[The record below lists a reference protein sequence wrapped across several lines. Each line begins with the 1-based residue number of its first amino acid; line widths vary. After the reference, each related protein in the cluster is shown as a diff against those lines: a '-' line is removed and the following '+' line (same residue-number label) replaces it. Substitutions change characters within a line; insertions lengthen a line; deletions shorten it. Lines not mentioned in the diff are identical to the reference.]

1 MLLEDYGFLLSK
13 NKFGENSAISE
24 FYTNN
29 HGKISGIIYGAT
41 SKKIK
46 NYLQIGNKFHINYN
60 TKSEN
65 KAGYLKVEI
74 DTVLTPNY
82 FDNRIKLSC
91 IISSMHLI
99 KLLTV
104 DYQTNTNIFNL
115 IKNFF
120 DILNKKDWLN
130 NFIFWELEFFKLIGY
145 NLELKN
151 LVKSEIVDNKKIY
164 FVLSNQEKKLIP
176 NFLVENNF
184 NEMNKENLL
193 AALKLTSDYLDKAIL
208 KPNNITHP
216 KSRNDLINLIK
227 KDYFKS
233 STISSAK

>member
-1 MLLEDYGFLLSK
+1 MLWEDYGFLLSK

-41 SKKIK
+41 SKKMK
-46 NYLQIGNKFHINYN
+46 NYLQIGNKFHINYI
-60 TKSEN
+60 TKNEN

-74 DTVLTPNY
+74 DTVFTPNY
-82 FDNRIKLSC
+82 FENRRKLSC
-91 IISSMHLI
+91 IISSMNLI

-104 DYQTNTNIFNL
+104 EHQTNPYIFNL
-115 IKNFF
+115 IENFF
-120 DILNKKDWLN
+120 KILDEKNWLSS
-130 NFIFWELEFFKLIGY
+130 FIFWELELFKLIGY
-145 NLELKN
+145 KLELKN
-151 LVKSEIVDNKKIY
+151 LVKEEIIDCKKIY

-184 NEMNKENLL
+184 NEKNKESLL
-193 AALKLTSDYLDKAIL
+193 AALKLTSDFLDKTIL
-208 KPNNITHP
+208 KPNNIPQP

-227 KDYFKS
+227 K
-233 STISSAK
+233 

>member
-1 MLLEDYGFLLSK
+1 
-13 NKFGENSAISE
+13 
-24 FYTNN
+24 
-29 HGKISGIIYGAT
+29 
-41 SKKIK
+41 
-46 NYLQIGNKFHINYN
+46 
-60 TKSEN
+60 
-65 KAGYLKVEI
+65 
-74 DTVLTPNY
+74 
-82 FDNRIKLSC
+82 
-91 IISSMHLI
+91 MHLI

-208 KPNNITHP
+208 KPNNITQP

>member
-1 MLLEDYGFLLSK
+1 
-13 NKFGENSAISE
+13 
-24 FYTNN
+24 
-29 HGKISGIIYGAT
+29 
-41 SKKIK
+41 
-46 NYLQIGNKFHINYN
+46 
-60 TKSEN
+60 
-65 KAGYLKVEI
+65 
-74 DTVLTPNY
+74 
-82 FDNRIKLSC
+82 
-91 IISSMHLI
+91 MHLI

>member
-1 MLLEDYGFLLSK
+1 MKKYLVIGNPIEHSLSPKLHNYWFKK
-13 NKFGENSAISE
+13 NNIIAQYEKRKLSE
-24 FYTNN
+24 KDFQNIIDDLR

-120 DILNKKDWLN
+120 DILNSSTL
-130 NFIFWELEFFKLIGY
+130 Y
-145 NLELKN
+145 TP
-151 LVKSEIVDNKKIY
+151 
-164 FVLSNQEKKLIP
+164 VLL
-176 NFLVENNF
+176 
-184 NEMNKENLL
+184 
-193 AALKLTSDYLDKAIL
+193 Y
-208 KPNNITHP
+208 
-216 KSRNDLINLIK
+216 IK
-227 KDYFKS
+227 K
-233 STISSAK
+233 